1 MKFILKI
8 LIIYLATINASFAY
22 LDPGSGSVILQ
33 AIIGFIAAIFATL
46 SFYWGRFK
54 LFILKL
60 FKKEKKSEKEQLNLE
75 INLLIK
81 KYFINK

>member
-8 LIIYLATINASFAY
+8 LIFYLATINASFAY

-46 SFYWGRFK
+46 SFYWGKFK

-60 FKKEKKSEKEQLNLE
+60 FKKEKKSEKE
-75 INLLIK
+75 
-81 KYFINK
+81 

>member
-1 MKFILKI
+1 MKLILKI
-8 LIIYLATINASFAY
+8 LIIYFVTINASFAY

-46 SFYWGRFK
+46 SFYWGKFK

-60 FKKEKKSEKEQLNLE
+60 FK
-75 INLLIK
+75 
-81 KYFINK
+81 

>member
-8 LIIYLATINASFAY
+8 LIFYLATIHASFAY

-46 SFYWGRFK
+46 SFYWGKFK

-60 FKKEKKSEKEQLNLE
+60 FKKEKKSEKE
-75 INLLIK
+75 
-81 KYFINK
+81 

>member
-60 FKKEKKSEKEQLNLE
+60 FKKEKKSEKE
-75 INLLIK
+75 
-81 KYFINK
+81 

>member
-1 MKFILKI
+1 MKFILNI
-8 LIIYLATINASFAY
+8 LIFYLATINASFAY

-60 FKKEKKSEKEQLNLE
+60 FKKEKKSEKE
-75 INLLIK
+75 
-81 KYFINK
+81 